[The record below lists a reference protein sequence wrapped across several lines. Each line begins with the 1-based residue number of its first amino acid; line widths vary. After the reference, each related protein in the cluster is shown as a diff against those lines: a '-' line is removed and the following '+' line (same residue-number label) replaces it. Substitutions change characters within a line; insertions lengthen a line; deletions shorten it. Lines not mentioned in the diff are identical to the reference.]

1 MTMTIQKSKITDH
14 QLAQIIKGR
23 DMKRNDKKE
32 SENVNYY
39 HNDNYT
45 IEILVIFDNS
55 NNTRSIYISE

>member
-1 MTMTIQKSKITDH
+1 MTFKISNISDH
-14 QLAQIIKGR
+14 KLAQIIKSHN
-23 DMKRNDKKE
+23 MKRNE
-32 SENVNYY
+32 RQETENINYY

>member
-1 MTMTIQKSKITDH
+1 MTIKKSKITDH
-14 QLAQIIKGR
+14 QLSQIIKGH
-23 DMKRNDKKE
+23 DMKRNE
-32 SENVNYY
+32 RQETEHVNYY